1 MRGSLPA
8 GAIKLAGAVG
18 RPSYLLPDGDML
30 RICIPRAL
38 GSKPWSLPIADV
50 GVVNLA
56 NVDEPAA
63 DQDEPA
69 VLRSPLDVPYV
80 ATRSELA
87 APNVALLFRSTLR
100 VPQLPR
106 FGFGEPLPRRA
117 SRSRGGLWLDGL
129 QVEAVQPV
137 EAVITLL
144 AAGAERVLEPV
155 EWLVARRPVVRE
167 PITPSR
173 VTAHQRVQRWEALA
187 LLISVATLI
196 AMRVVAVWSTATWT
210 AVVAVLSVIVMG
222 GTVVDLARRDRRIK
236 RLLNDSGASPPEA

>member
-1 MRGSLPA
+1 MRGSLPV
-8 GAIKLAGAVG
+8 GAIKLTGALG
-18 RPSYLLPDGDML
+18 RPSYLLPHGDVL

-38 GSKPWSLPIADV
+38 GSKPWSLPIVEV

-63 DQDEPA
+63 EPDESA

-87 APNVALLFRSTLR
+87 APNVALLFRSALR
-100 VPQLPR
+100 VPPLPR
-106 FGFGEPLPRRA
+106 FGFSEPLPRRA
-117 SRSRGGLWLDGL
+117 SRSGEGLWLDGL

-155 EWLVARRPVVRE
+155 EWLVARRSAVRE
-167 PITPSR
+167 PITLSR
-173 VTAHQRVQRWEALA
+173 VSAHQRVQRWEALA

-210 AVVAVLSVIVMG
+210 AVVAVLSVIVIG
-222 GTVVDLARRDRRIK
+222 LTVVDLARRDRKIK
-236 RLLNDSGASPPEA
+236 RLVNDSGSAPPEA